1 MVGPLSPPQPCSHK
15 LCSVSEKRS
24 GGRGGEEL
32 PGDEGAPGVLSPA
45 GFLLY
50 FILMKIILLVIMLTS
65 RVSSVTSICRK
76 LANKGGAFE

>member
-1 MVGPLSPPQPCSHK
+1 MVGPLSPPQPWEHRGSGVGPPSSH
-15 LCSVSEKRS
+15 LD
-24 GGRGGEEL
+24 L